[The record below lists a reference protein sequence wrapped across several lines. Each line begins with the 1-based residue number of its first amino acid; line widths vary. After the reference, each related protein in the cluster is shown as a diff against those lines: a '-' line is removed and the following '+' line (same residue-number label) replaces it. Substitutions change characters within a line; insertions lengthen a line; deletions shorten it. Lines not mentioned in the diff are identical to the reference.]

1 MLVAPTFLLKM
12 FVVLIKPEVEMRKSI
27 LSVIAGA
34 LLLSFVSAGYA
45 EEPMQNVNPRR
56 HPDIAAAQKLSRQA
70 YDKISRAQSANRY
83 DMEGHAQKAKVLLD
97 QVNDE
102 LKLAAQ
108 AANRNGRR

>member
-1 MLVAPTFLLKM
+1 
-12 FVVLIKPEVEMRKSI
+12 MRKSI

-34 LLLSFVSAGYA
+34 LLLSSVSAVYA
-45 EEPMQNVNPRR
+45 EEPVLNVNPRR
-56 HPDIAAAQKLSRQA
+56 HPDIAAAQKLSQQA
-70 YDKISRAQSANRY
+70 YEKISRAQRANRY
-83 DMEGHAQKAKVLLD
+83 DMEGHAQNAKVLLE